1 MTDYPQS
8 PSQDPE
14 DRDGRTTNDL
24 AKEAM
29 EAMRMLQ
36 EKLRQEQAVQASA
49 GLVTETT
56 RLRFD
61 VGGFSAPL
69 IVTVVAEVTIG
80 RSDSVANYT
89 PEVDLTPYGA
99 YRLGISRRHAI
110 IRRQMGALYVIDLGS
125 RNGTLLNGVKLEP
138 QLPTILRDGDEIL
151 LGNLTLRLSFLSD
164 EGER

>member
-1 MTDYPQS
+1 MTDYPQ
-8 PSQDPE
+8 PAPQNPE
-14 DRDGRTTNDL
+14 DHEGRTTNDL

-36 EKLRQEQAVQASA
+36 EKLRQEQSAQASA
-49 GLVTETT
+49 GIATETT
-56 RLRFD
+56 YIKFD
-61 VGGFSAPL
+61 VSGFTAPL
-69 IVTVVAEVTIG
+69 LVSVGAEVTIG

-125 RNGTLLNGVKLEP
+125 RNGTLLNGIKLEP

-151 LGNLTLRLSFLSD
+151 LGNLTLRVTFLAA
-164 EGER
+164 EGA